1 MNKTNIDQALAALA
15 DALKSQEPE
24 SLLSNPLSFI
34 NKIPKRSLSGDHIHG
49 GKILGFASAGITD
62 LSTKEQINIK
72 DEAVSITALKVDK
85 IKEQLIVE
93 GNLTVEDINAK
104 VIKADV
110 IQAGTIIGEIKF
122 EKDENILFN
131 GAGKGILWVGVG
143 STKQIVFQQNP
154 ERLFVS
160 ENIDLAKG
168 KGVSVNGIKII
179 DDSELGPTITKSN
192 LREVGKLRGLIVDGS
207 LKINNYLYYNSSSDR
222 LGLGTEEPNAGFS
235 IAEDSIEVM
244 VGTRDSSRGIVGTFA
259 SHAFDLVTDN
269 TTRLSIAANGNMQL
283 GNIKQ
288 VPIQVSVHGKLA
300 IRVNMPDPE
309 VDLHVAGAIKFN
321 GKLQKYAAA
330 FPTSGSFN
338 TGDIIWNTEPRVNS
352 FVGWVCIQ
360 SGDPGLWSPFG
371 KIGN

>member
-1 MNKTNIDQALAALA
+1 MTNINNLLAALGDEINGLIA
-15 DALKSQEPE
+15 KEPVDPTE
-24 SLLSNPLSFI
+24 VARKLPF
-34 NKIPKRSLSGDHIHG
+34 RSLSGDHING
-49 GKILGFASAGITD
+49 GKIHNFSSRGITD
-62 LSTKEQINIK
+62 
-72 DEAVSITALKVDK
+72 TATV
-85 IKEQLIVE
+85 EQLTVSDAGVAIKQFSAGFTVN
-93 GNLTVEDINAK
+93 GNIQAEDARVK
-104 VIKADV
+104 VLKADV
-110 IQAGTIIGEIKF
+110 IQADNIIGTIEYANDVPIMFTG
-122 EKDENILFN
+122 KDIS
-131 GAGKGILWVGVG
+131 GKGMLWSGQG
-143 STKQIVFQQNP
+143 HTKQFIYAANP
-154 ERLFVS
+154 DRFFVS
-160 ENIDLAKG
+160 ENLDFARDKSIT
-168 KGVSVNGIKII
+168 VNGIKII
-179 DDSELGPTITKSN
+179 DDKELGPTITKSN

-207 LKINNYLYYNSSSDR
+207 VKINNYLYYNSSSDR

-235 IAEDSIEVM
+235 VAEDSIEVM
-244 VGTRDSSRGIVGTFA
+244 IGTRDSSRGIVGTFA

-288 VPIQVSVHGKLA
+288 VPIQVSVHGKLS

-338 TGDIIWNTEPRVNS
+338 IGDIIWNTEPKVNS

-360 SGDPGLWSPFG
+360 SGDPGIWSPFG